1 MKLALLLHFYQPHN
15 QQSDILNRIVNES
28 YLPITRGLLARPHAR
43 LTVNISGA
51 LLELLTQNGYTEV
64 IGNLKTL
71 LDRGQIE
78 ITGSAKYHAFLP
90 LLPESEIDRQIV
102 LNNESNSKYLGTSY
116 SPKGFFTPELAVSQN
131 ILQIVKLKG
140 FDWIGVPQVSKVG
153 GDPDCAHLYKEKET
167 GLNVF
172 FRNKRVSSLILSG
185 VCRDAEDFI
194 KETTDIH
201 SQAYWFCVMDAETF
215 GHHRVGHEKFLFDVL
230 DNKFFEPVTVSD
242 LLKENLPA
250 QEVELRPSTWTNE
263 EQDFWID
270 REHIVATSA
279 RSFILWQDP
288 ENPIHT
294 LQWKLAILAM
304 QSVQDFPNKTSENY
318 LKARALLDMA
328 ISSDQFWWA
337 SAKPWWSLEMI
348 EQGAYGLKAVLIT
361 LEPDSLSAKEA
372 EVLYRAIL
380 DQAFDW
386 QRSGYIRKKH
396 LENSG
401 TYMKEPFNTRA
412 PAEWY
417 NQIILEFEDEMTRAA
432 TKREFEKAIKWRDAL
447 IKLKNGTDIYDV
459 LHVVDELWA
468 ARNIPQLKPFVEHK
482 PEELSKFSRDYFR
495 PL

>member
-1 MKLALLLHFYQPHN
+1 
-15 QQSDILNRIVNES
+15 
-28 YLPITRGLLARPHAR
+28 
-43 LTVNISGA
+43 
-51 LLELLTQNGYTEV
+51 
-64 IGNLKTL
+64 
-71 LDRGQIE
+71 
-78 ITGSAKYHAFLP
+78 
-90 LLPESEIDRQIV
+90 
-102 LNNESNSKYLGTSY
+102 
-116 SPKGFFTPELAVSQN
+116 
-131 ILQIVKLKG
+131 
-140 FDWIGVPQVSKVG
+140 
-153 GDPDCAHLYKEKET
+153 
-167 GLNVF
+167 
-172 FRNKRVSSLILSG
+172 
-185 VCRDAEDFI
+185 
-194 KETTDIH
+194 
-201 SQAYWFCVMDAETF
+201 
-215 GHHRVGHEKFLFDVL
+215 
-230 DNKFFEPVTVSD
+230 
-242 LLKENLPA
+242 
-250 QEVELRPSTWTNE
+250 
-263 EQDFWID
+263 
-270 REHIVATSA
+270 
-279 RSFILWQDP
+279 
-288 ENPIHT
+288 
-294 LQWKLAILAM
+294 M

-318 LKARALLDMA
+318 IKARALLDMA

-361 LEPDSLSAKEA
+361 LEPDSISAKEA

-401 TYMKEPFNTRA
+401 TYMKEPFNKRA

-482 PEELSKFSRDYFR
+482 PEELSEFSRDYFR